1 MPITMPMPMSQ
12 PKPESDEFGTSD
24 LGQAAFLLVRELP
37 LLRVDH
43 GGERVVFV
51 FPGSA
56 EQTAHLFYRPG
67 QNLVDARKFHLSLR
81 ELRGLT
87 RQERWR

>member
-1 MPITMPMPMSQ
+1 MPMPMNPS
-12 PKPESDEFGTSD
+12 PVASDEFSTSD
-24 LGQAAFLLVRELP
+24 LGQGAFLLAKDFP
-37 LLRVDH
+37 LLRVDQTAP
-43 GGERVVFV
+43 RVAFV
-51 FPGSA
+51 FPKGA
-56 EQTAHLFYRPG
+56 EQTARLFYQPG